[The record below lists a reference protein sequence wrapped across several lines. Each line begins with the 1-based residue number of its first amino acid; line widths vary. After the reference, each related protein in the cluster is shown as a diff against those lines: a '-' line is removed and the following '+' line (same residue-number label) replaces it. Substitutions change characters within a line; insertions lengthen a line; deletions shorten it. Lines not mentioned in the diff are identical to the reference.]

1 MLNRNVTVLNCFNW
15 CPIKPHHC
23 WIDSYEFWIETQQ
36 CWIVSIS
43 AESNRTVVELKS
55 DGVELIRISSESN
68 RNGAE
73 SKRNRAESFRLV
85 PNQTASLLDW
95 FVWVLNSN
103 LTVLNWFISVMNWI
117 LTVLNRFLSVL
128 NQTVSVL
135 KRSVFK
141 YNIKGETWLVWYD
154 RKSSYWVLMS
164 FYSTFLHWNNG
175 VNVLWYTY
183 IVRTTRWSYGHNHR
197 FHTAPCF
204 VVFTLWGEW
213 DHSLGVLSSCLT
225 CGNKVHHL

>member
-55 DGVELIRISSESN
+55 DGVVLIRISSESN

-103 LTVLNWFISVMNWI
+103 LTVLNWFISV
-117 LTVLNRFLSVL
+117 L

-154 RKSSYWVLMS
+154 RKSSYWVLTS

>member
-103 LTVLNWFISVMNWI
+103 LTVLNWFISV
-117 LTVLNRFLSVL
+117 L

-154 RKSSYWVLMS
+154 RKSSYWVLTS